1 MKKSLFT
8 FIAVL
13 LVSSISLAHTD
24 NKEQEKPQVGDTL
37 LVSESVGEYY
47 KHVNFPRL
55 NTIVKRGGVA
65 TYKSVVNVP
74 VVITKIMDSKDGA
87 SIVQIERADGKKF
100 FNQTKYIT
108 ASYEDAISSGE
119 LKLKS

>member
-1 MKKSLFT
+1 MKTSKFTLLF
-8 FIAVL
+8 FL
-13 LVSSISLAHTD
+13 LSFCFSWSNNISNEQTD
-24 NKEQEKPQVGDTL
+24 PKVGDTL

-74 VVITKIMDSKDGA
+74 VVITKIMDSKDGG